1 MPKRNRLKV
10 YGADNYYHLYN
21 RGVNKQDI
29 FREPEDYFYFLS
41 LFKRHLSSEVSKDS
55 SGRPHT
61 KFNEDVELIAFC
73 MMPNH
78 FHLLCYLKEPNGI
91 SKLMQSVLTA
101 YSMYFNKK
109 YRRTGGLFE
118 GPFLASRITNDGYL
132 WHVSR
137 YIHLNPLDIGSDF
150 KQYPYSSIS
159 YFSGDKHADWLHVDK
174 LVKTKDE
181 SRQYLEFVA
190 DYETMHEDMKLLK
203 NILAA

>member
-10 YGADNYYHLYN
+10 YGADTYYHLYS

-29 FREPEDYFYFLS
+29 FCEPEDYFYFLG
-41 LFKRHLSSEVSKDS
+41 LFKRHLSDEPFKDS
-55 SGRPHT
+55 SGRYYIKLDT
-61 KFNEDVELIAFC
+61 EVELVAFC

-78 FHLLCYLKEPNGI
+78 FHLLCYLKEPQGI
-91 SKLMQSVLTA
+91 VNLMHSVLTA

-109 YRRTGGLFE
+109 YKRTGGLFE

-137 YIHLNPLDIGSDF
+137 YIHLNPLDLGVDF
-150 KQYPYSSIS
+150 RLYVYSSIA
-159 YFSGDKHADWLHVDK
+159 YFAGERHADWLHVDK
-174 LVKTKDE
+174 LVTTKAE
-181 SRQYLEFVA
+181 SAEYIEFVS
-190 DYETMHEDMKLLK
+190 DYETMHEEMKLLK

>member
-10 YGADNYYHLYN
+10 YGSDQYYHLYN

-29 FREPEDYFYFLS
+29 FREPDDYFYFLS
-41 LFKRHLSSEVSKDS
+41 LFKRYLSGEPFTDA
-55 SGRPHT
+55 SGRPYV
-61 KFNEDVELIAFC
+61 KLIDEVELVAFC

-78 FHLLCYLKEPNGI
+78 FHLLCYLKEPQGI
-91 SKLMQSVLTA
+91 MNLMHSVLTA

-132 WHVSR
+132 WHITR
-137 YIHLNPLDIGSDF
+137 YIHLNPLDLGADF
-150 KQYPYSSIS
+150 KHYPYSSIS
-159 YFSGDKHADWLHVDK
+159 YFSGERHADWLHTNK
-174 LVKTKDE
+174 LVTKPE
-181 SRQYLEFVA
+181 ERAQYIEFVA
-190 DYETMHEDMKLLK
+190 DYETMHDDMKLLK